1 MAALPP
7 TAIIGIVGAGA
18 MGAGIAQVA
27 AQSGHEVLLYDAFD
41 GAAAKGKAGIVAAL
55 GKLTAKSK
63 LTPEDA
69 TAISDRITICTELT
83 QLAPAALIIEAI
95 VEKLEIKH
103 DLFRRLEDIV
113 GPECI
118 LSSNTSSLSLTALA
132 SVLKNPARMVGMH
145 FFNPAPIMALVEVVK
160 GLATAEAVAQTI
172 TDTAAAWGKSP
183 VLCKSTPGFIV
194 NRVARPFYAEGMR
207 LAQEGAATI
216 ATIDAVLRE
225 AGQFRMGPFELTD
238 MIGHDVNFAVTR
250 SVHAAYFNDPRFLPS
265 LLQQDLVDA
274 GWLGRKSGRGFYDY
288 GADAVKPEA
297 QTAAPCP
304 APTALDVL
312 GDLGPASALADLAAK
327 AGMTLARMG
336 GAGMIDL
343 HGVTIALTDGRSASE
358 RAAQLGIN
366 DLVVFDLAL
375 DWCTAKRIAIAAA
388 GQCSA
393 MGLDRAIGFF
403 QALGLSVSVFAD
415 VPGLAVMRTIAMLA
429 NEAADTVYQGVASA
443 ADIDI
448 AMTKGVNYPLGP
460 LAWAERIGLDRV
472 LTVLDNLARTY
483 GEDRYRASA
492 HLRRLVFA
500 KGRFHD

>member
-1 MAALPP
+1 MAALP
-7 TAIIGIVGAGA
+7 ASAVVAVVGAGA
-18 MGAGIAQVA
+18 MGSGIAQVA
-27 AQSGHEVLLYDAFD
+27 AQAGHPVLLFD
-41 GAAAKGKAGIVAAL
+41 SFAGAAAKGKAGIVAAL
-55 GKLTAKSK
+55 GKLVAKGK
-63 LTPEDA
+63 LDADSA
-69 TAISDRITICTELT
+69 TAIEGRISVCDSLEH
-83 QLAPAALIIEAI
+83 LAPAALVIEAI

-103 DLFRRLEDIV
+103 DLLRALEAVV
-113 GPECI
+113 GADCI
-118 LSSNTSSLSLTALA
+118 LASNTSSLSLTALA
-132 SVLKNPARMVGMH
+132 SVLANPSRLVGMH
-145 FFNPAPIMALVEVVK
+145 FFNPAPLMALVEVVK
-160 GLATAEAVAQTI
+160 GLATPDALAHTI
-172 TDTAAAWGKSP
+172 ADTARAWGKLP

-207 LAQEGAATI
+207 LAQEGAADI
-216 ATIDAVLRE
+216 ATIDAVMRD

-274 GWLGRKSGRGFYDY
+274 GWLGKKTGRGFYDY
-288 GADAVKPEA
+288 APG
-297 QTAAPCP
+297 AAPPAVSTAPARP
-304 APTALDVL
+304 APGALDVL
-312 GDLGPASALADLAAK
+312 GDLGPASALADLAAQR
-327 AGMTLARMG
+327 GMTLARMG
-336 GAGMIDL
+336 GPGMIDL
-343 HGVTIALTDGRSASE
+343 HGVTIALTDGRTASE
-358 RAAQLGIN
+358 MAAATGIA

-375 DWCTAKRIAIAAA
+375 DWCAAKRIAVAPA

-393 MGLDRAIGFF
+393 AGLDRAIGFF
-403 QALGLSVSVFAD
+403 QALGLAVSVFAD
-415 VPGLAVMRTIAMLA
+415 VPGLAVMRTVAMLA

-443 ADIDI
+443 ADIDL

-472 LTVLDNLARTY
+472 LAVLDNLARTY

>member
-1 MAALPP
+1 MAALP
-7 TAIIGIVGAGA
+7 TSAVVAVVGAGA
-18 MGAGIAQVA
+18 MGSGIAQVA
-27 AQSGHEVLLYDAFD
+27 AQSGHPVLLYDAFD
-41 GAAAKGKAGIVAAL
+41 GAAVRGKASIVAAL
-55 GKLTAKSK
+55 AKLTNKGKL
-63 LTPEDA
+63 DA
-69 TAISDRITICTELT
+69 DRAAAITDRITVCDALE
-83 QLAPAALIIEAI
+83 QLAPAGLLIEAI
-95 VEKLEIKH
+95 VEKLDVKH
-103 DLFRRLEDIV
+103 ELFKALEAIT
-113 GPECI
+113 GTECI
-118 LSSNTSSLSLTALA
+118 LASNTSSLSLTALA
-132 SVLKNPARMVGMH
+132 SVLKHPARMVGMH

-160 GLATAEAVAQTI
+160 GLATPDALAQTI
-172 TDTAAAWGKSP
+172 ADTASAWGKIP

-207 LAQEGAATI
+207 LAQEGAADI
-216 ATIDAVLRE
+216 ATIDAVLRD

-250 SVHAAYFNDPRFLPS
+250 SVHAAYFNDPRFLPN
-265 LLQQDLVDA
+265 LLQQDLVEA
-274 GWLGRKSGRGFYDY
+274 GWLGKKTGRGFYDY
-288 GADAVKPEA
+288 AEGAEKPVPA
-297 QTAAPCP
+297 TAAPCQAP
-304 APTALDVL
+304 AALDVL

-327 AGMTLARMG
+327 AGMILARMG

-343 HGVTIALTDGRSASE
+343 HGVTLMLTDGRTASE
-358 RAAQLGIN
+358 VAATTGID
-366 DLVVFDLAL
+366 DLVLFDLAL
-375 DWCTAKRIAIAAA
+375 DWCQAKRIAIAAA

-393 MGLDRAIGFF
+393 AARDRAIGFF

-415 VPGLAVMRTIAMLA
+415 IPGLAVMRTVAMLA

-443 ADIDI
+443 SDIDV

-460 LAWAERIGLDRV
+460 LAWAERIGLARV